1 MREIVLEGLD
11 EIIYEYTTKN
21 GLKVYMW
28 VNEKVNGCYM
38 SLSVKYGS
46 IHNNFKVGK
55 KVYHLPQG
63 VAHFLEH
70 IKFNLAGDTTAY
82 DEFYKLG
89 GDANAFTTF
98 KYTSYVVFTT
108 QKKKENLNVLL
119 DFVYTPYFTK
129 KMITKEKGIIIEE
142 SNMSNDDPYAKI
154 FYDNLKNVIQK
165 LDYRNLITGEV
176 EDIKK
181 ITVEDIKIAY
191 ETFYHPQNMF
201 LVITGNFNPYEM
213 ANVVEENMQKK
224 EFPPYEE
231 AVIISE
237 AEPKK
242 VTNKYKEIEL
252 GITYPKVKYS
262 LKLPINKFKNID
274 LFDLK
279 LGLDLLFNINF
290 GSTSEFRSELTLK
303 GLISNMGYSID
314 FYEEYVIITITLN
327 SNYEDMVIK
336 AVEEKLNNLEINE
349 KDIRR
354 KRNATIATLILN
366 YEDIENVNLKIQD
379 DIINEGH
386 IVTDLKERIYH
397 VDASILKE
405 IMKYFS
411 PDNASISVFK
421 PKENQEG

>member
-1 MREIVLEGLD
+1 M
-11 EIIYEYTTKN
+11 
-21 GLKVYMW
+21 
-28 VNEKVNGCYM
+28 
-38 SLSVKYGS
+38 
-46 IHNNFKVGK
+46 
-55 KVYHLPQG
+55 
-63 VAHFLEH
+63 
-70 IKFNLAGDTTAY
+70 
-82 DEFYKLG
+82 
-89 GDANAFTTF
+89 
-98 KYTSYVVFTT
+98 
-108 QKKKENLNVLL
+108 
-119 DFVYTPYFTK
+119 
-129 KMITKEKGIIIEE
+129 
-142 SNMSNDDPYAKI
+142 
-154 FYDNLKNVIQK
+154 
-165 LDYRNLITGEV
+165 
-176 EDIKK
+176 
-181 ITVEDIKIAY
+181 
-191 ETFYHPQNMF
+191 
-201 LVITGNFNPYEM
+201 
-213 ANVVEENMQKK
+213 
-224 EFPPYEE
+224 
-231 AVIISE
+231 
-237 AEPKK
+237 
-242 VTNKYKEIEL
+242 
-252 GITYPKVKYS
+252 
-262 LKLPINKFKNID
+262 KLPINKFKNID

-314 FYEEYVIITITLN
+314 FYEEYVVITITLN

-349 KDIRR
+349 KDITR